1 MAAPTSA
8 AGPKAA
14 PASAPGQKTSRTEP
28 PVPGSQRVDRGLDRN
43 SFIAGLC
50 LALLINGGGL
60 LFLWWMNHHDS
71 HKGRKDVE
79 VFVDAKLVRF
89 GEKRDLS
96 FLPHVQAQQK
106 TVEKPKTLKLAQ
118 DPDKPTKKEE
128 PKRVDDL
135 SKLADRVKNLR
146 ADEDDRLTKAAMEEG
161 DPTGAR
167 GGTASEASGD
177 PYIRE
182 IMAAVLERWTVPTL
196 LTPGD
201 LLKLQAAAC
210 LTIDDDG
217 KLVSFKVV
225 EASGNSLFDGSLV
238 ATLGAIKELP
248 KPHGRYAKAARTGKL
263 CPSFSKQ

>member
-1 MAAPTSA
+1 M
-8 AGPKAA
+8 
-14 PASAPGQKTSRTEP
+14 
-28 PVPGSQRVDRGLDRN
+28 
-43 SFIAGLC
+43 
-50 LALLINGGGL
+50 
-60 LFLWWMNHHDS
+60 
-71 HKGRKDVE
+71 
-79 VFVDAKLVRF
+79 
-89 GEKRDLS
+89 
-96 FLPHVQAQQK
+96 QAQQK

-128 PKRVDDL
+128 PKRVEDL

-146 ADEDDRLTKAAMEEG
+146 ADEDDRLTREAAEEG
-161 DPTGAR
+161 DPTGTR
-167 GGTASEASGD
+167 GGTATEASGD

-210 LTIDDDG
+210 LTIDDEG
-217 KLVSFKVV
+217 KLVSFRIV

-263 CPSFSKQ
+263 YPSFSKQ